1 MSVDIFQDNCQ
12 LSFSLTDREN
22 NNKDFFAILNTAEN
36 SETNKA
42 FDIKISET
50 TLNNIKDFKL
60 ISLASHT
67 NINGFR
73 PGKAPISVVWKQH
86 QDSLTSEIINQSI
99 NSIISII
106 RQKLNAQLISSP
118 NIEVKEFGFDK
129 GLELKV
135 NFDVI
140 PEFELPDL
148 KAISITK
155 PVFEINEKDIAEKL
169 KEMAKIRK
177 NFVSADEKH
186 KAKIG
191 DQVIIDFEGKIDG
204 VAFEGGAAKAHQ
216 LELGSKSFIDNFE
229 DQLVGSKKGDQLV
242 VAVKFPENYHEK
254 TFAGKQ
260 AEFAVTV
267 QEVKKLESFKDDEE
281 LAKSMGHDSLEAFK
295 VILEKLIKNE
305 CDNVV
310 KVKVKTELFDNLDKQ
325 VKIKLPQVMV
335 DEEFQLLWKQAES
348 MIQDGAKNDKSKE
361 ELEKEYKKLAE
372 RRIKLG
378 IVLTKFASKFNVSIE
393 QEDYVNAVRAQ
404 INSQHPS
411 LAQSIIQYYNQ
422 NPKAVESLKGPIL
435 EEKTVDLILKDLA
448 YTDKNTSVKDLLKA
462 EKEE

>member
-1 MSVDIFQDNCQ
+1 
-12 LSFSLTDREN
+12 DREN